1 MKKWLQENK
10 FYLITILIVAALFNI
25 KLPYYIDTPGGTIN
39 INDRIEY
46 ADQVEYD
53 GSLNM
58 LYVTEYVA
66 TIPTYL
72 LSFIIKDWDLQDLST
87 SQISNE
93 SPEEINIRNRIMLTN
108 SINTAKYVA
117 YKEVGEEITIKD
129 RHNMII
135 ATTKDNSLKIGDEIL
150 AVNNISISDINDIK
164 EIIDSYNI
172 GDYLEIKLKRNKQ
185 TITKKIKI
193 TGDTNKKEIGIV
205 VITNYEYNTPKE
217 IEINFKASESG
228 SSGGL
233 MMTLSI
239 YNALSSEDILKGR
252 NIAGT
257 GTIDANGNV
266 GEIAGIKYKI
276 IGAHN
281 NNMDVV
287 LVPEANYEEAKQVVE
302 EKNYDLKIVKIKTF
316 KEAVTYLK
324 TTN

>member
-1 MKKWLQENK
+1 MKKWLKENK
-10 FYLITILIVAALFNI
+10 FYLITILIVVALFNI

-46 ADQVEYD
+46 KEQIEYD

-58 LYVTEYVA
+58 LYVTEYIA

-72 LSFIIKDWDLQDLST
+72 LSFIIKDWDLQDLSAN
-87 SQISNE
+87 QISNE
-93 SPEEINIRNRIMLTN
+93 SPEEINIRNKIMLTN

-117 YKEVGEEITIKD
+117 YKEVGEEISIKD
-129 RHNMII
+129 SHNIII
-135 ATTKDNSLKIGDEIL
+135 ATTKENSLKIGDEIL
-150 AVNNISISDINDIK
+150 EINNVPINDINNIK

-172 GDYLEIKLKRNKQ
+172 GDYLEIKLKRNEQ
-185 TITKKIKI
+185 TITKKVPI
-193 TGDTNKKEIGIV
+193 TGEGDKKEIGIV
-205 VITNYEYNTPKE
+205 VITNYEYNTKKE
-217 IEINFKASESG
+217 IGINFKPSESG

-252 NIAGT
+252 HIAGT
-257 GTIDANGNV
+257 GTIDVDGNV

-281 NNMDVV
+281 NDMDIV
-287 LVPEANYEEAKQVVE
+287 LVPEGNYEEAKQVVE
-302 EKNYDLKIVKIKTF
+302 EKNYDIKIVKIKTF